1 MAENKE
7 DKTSLDIA
15 EEKKFDDCTELVRKK
30 NITSTLSLPTSLI
43 PPFILLFQAL
53 LHLFFFSQL
62 QDASRKK
69 FGKCEHIDI
78 DWGVNNGDCENE
90 SIYQTPVDLGHNG
103 NGGMRRS
110 ETADNIMGGGVGN
123 TSTEKHLGIPLIAS
137 GLFVCVYV
145 VFVKLA
151 SQNFFE
157 NLCK

>member
-7 DKTSLDIA
+7 DKTPLDIA
-15 EEKKFDDCTELVRKK
+15 EEKKFDDCIELVRKK
-30 NITSTLSLPTSLI
+30 NMTSTLSLSPSLSHPSLYFITSS
-43 PPFILLFQAL
+43 FIASLS
-53 LHLFFFSQL
+53 FSQL

-78 DWGVNNGDCENE
+78 DWGVSNGDCENE

-123 TSTEKHLGIPLIAS
+123 TSTEKHLGIPLITS
-137 GLFVCVYV
+137 GFFVCVC
-145 VFVKLA
+145 VFMSVKLCVTE
-151 SQNFFE
+151 F
-157 NLCK
+157 L